1 MKTLTDEMME
11 RLAAHRARRQEQ
23 TRDLWEMTS
32 EERVDA
38 MWSGRLT
45 GSELLDWAR
54 RRPHEVPQIEGE
66 FAFLALNTPE
76 VAEADE
82 RQR

>member
-1 MKTLTDEMME
+1 MTTLTDEMME
-11 RLAAHRARRQEQ
+11 RLATQRARRDER
-23 TRDLWEMTS
+23 TRALWEMTP
-32 EERVDA
+32 EERVEA
-38 MWSGRLT
+38 MWGNRLT

-54 RRPHEVPQIEGE
+54 RQPHEVPLVEGE
-66 FAFLALNTPE
+66 FAFIALNTPE